1 MTLHAYQSM
10 AAARDAAI
18 ARLRAHAEAK
28 ELAPGP
34 LAWNGAKGSLVGCI
48 LESEDL
54 AQWEHELGLPQWLA
68 TTVDGLAAQ
77 QATVDDALAFG
88 VELLSAIRPGADVS
102 LAGSV
107 VIVSVLDDADDFVA
121 RLAEVPA
128 ELQQAATAVRALHRR
143 LLEGERPAPTE
154 WRAARRSATALTDAQ
169 SSELLKSLA
178 TCVETAA
185 WDPLTSKSVVFDTL
199 RVYGRAAVHK
209 ADAESGFTAEDDA
222 EIRAHLDLMWK
233 THLADKPELQE
244 QGITVFALLA
254 QHYPAID
261 EKLRRKI
268 RHDRETVVQANRRA
282 ADVLIAQLKQ
292 A

>member
-1 MTLHAYQSM
+1 MTLHAYQSK

-18 ARLRAHAEAK
+18 ARLRAHAADK
-28 ELAPGP
+28 QLAPGP

-54 AQWEHELGLPQWLA
+54 GRWEHELGLPQWLG

-77 QATVDDALAFG
+77 QATVDEALAFG
-88 VELLSAIRPGADVS
+88 VELLAAIRPGADVS

-107 VIVSVLDDADDFVA
+107 VIVSVLDDAADFVA

-128 ELQQAATAVRALHRR
+128 ALRQAATAVRALHRR
-143 LLEGERPAPTE
+143 LLDGERPAPAD

-169 SSELLKSLA
+169 ESELLKSLA

-268 RHDRETVVQANRRA
+268 RHDREAVVQANRRA